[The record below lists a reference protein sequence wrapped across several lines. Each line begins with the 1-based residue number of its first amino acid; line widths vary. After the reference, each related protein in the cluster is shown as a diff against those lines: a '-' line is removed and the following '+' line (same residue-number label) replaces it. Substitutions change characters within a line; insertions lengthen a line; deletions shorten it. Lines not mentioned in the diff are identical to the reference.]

1 MEWST
6 DTPSQCNLHFDEKL
20 ILLHIAFWK
29 PFGNSKCDCY
39 PTEIP
44 NIFEEN
50 PKDFWPSSQKVN
62 FERKIQVHDNSLFS
76 AFNGT
81 PSHLKG

>member
-44 NIFEEN
+44 NILEEN
-50 PKDFWPSSQKVN
+50 PKDFLAP
-62 FERKIQVHDNSLFS
+62 FS
-76 AFNGT
+76 KRCI
-81 PSHLKG
+81 LKEKFKYMIIAYFLPLMALLHT